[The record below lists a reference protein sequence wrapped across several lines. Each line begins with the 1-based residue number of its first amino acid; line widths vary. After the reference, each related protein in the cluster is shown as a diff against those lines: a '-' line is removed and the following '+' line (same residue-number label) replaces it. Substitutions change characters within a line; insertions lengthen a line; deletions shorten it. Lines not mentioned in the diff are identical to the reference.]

1 MVAAGMPAAAQ
12 EEAAPVGGVRVDRV
26 LSAVLTITG
35 DGRTELSDLSGFE
48 RRSAPNGDVLSELH
62 LEPDDEA
69 PLKPLG
75 EFRCAGQG
83 KSGSGFSDH
92 TRGRGPARL
101 EVDAWGGGMRSA
113 FWAYSLNPARLVGEN
128 RRPTR
133 QVAVC
138 LAGGA
143 MAADGWKLL
152 QAGAGAAY
160 EDAEYS
166 YKLGMGW
173 ASGTTPAEATGG
185 SQLGSPTKAGVV
197 GRMTQEP
204 EDRLTGSLI
213 GPADS
218 EFDEYFENGV
228 AGWWQDLCLD
238 ESACTAADGS
248 DHFHGNIAYAVW
260 EFLPDEIPAGGL
272 RFRLASY
279 ATLLCVPGA
288 EGCVEDQQIA

>member
-1 MVAAGMPAAAQ
+1 MAAGIPAAAQ
-12 EEAAPVGGVRVDRV
+12 EDGALVAGVRVDRV

-35 DGRTELSDLSGFE
+35 DGRTALSDLSGFE
-48 RRSAPNGDVLSELH
+48 RRLAPNGEVLSETD
-62 LEPDDEA
+62 LEADDEA

-75 EFRCAGQG
+75 EFRCVGQG
-83 KSGSGFSDH
+83 KSGSGFTDH

-101 EVDAWGGGMRSA
+101 EVDTWGGGMRSA
-113 FWAYSLNPARLVGEN
+113 FWAYSLDPARLVGEN

-133 QVAVC
+133 QVEVC

-152 QAGAGAAY
+152 QAGAGVAY
-160 EDAEYS
+160 DDPEYT
-166 YKLGMGW
+166 YRLGMDWPKGP
-173 ASGTTPAEATGG
+173 TPVEATGG
-185 SQLGSPTKAGVV
+185 FQLGSPTKAGVV
-197 GRMTQEP
+197 GRITQEP
-204 EDRLTGSLI
+204 EDRLNGSFI
-213 GPADS
+213 GPAES

-238 ESACTAADGS
+238 EPACTAADGS
-248 DHFHGNIAYAVW
+248 EHFHGNIAYAVW
-260 EFLPDEIPAGGL
+260 EFLPDEIPADGL

-279 ATLLCVPGA
+279 ATLLCVPGV